1 MRKRRAVGAPSSV
14 GDVLSSVLARV
25 DPEQQLRAY
34 RIWTFWDDEVGGTI
48 ARRAQPLRFRDGVLV
63 VGVATHTWMQEL
75 RFMKDAIRD
84 RLNARLG
91 ANLVQDIFL
100 LSGQVKNTAAP
111 VEVEVPPPEP
121 AGPSLIVLPPMAN
134 AALADAFNRVVQ
146 ARAKRL
152 ARTRRTRS
160 TPSR

>member
-1 MRKRRAVGAPSSV
+1 MKARRPSGAPSSV
-14 GDVLSSVLARV
+14 GDVLRSVLTRV

-34 RIWTFWDDEVGGTI
+34 RIWTFWDDEVGETI
-48 ARRAQPLRFRDGVLV
+48 ARRAQPMRFRDGVLF

-91 ANLVQDIFL
+91 ANLVHDLFFV
-100 LSGQVKNTAAP
+100 SGQVVEAAAP
-111 VEVEVPPPEP
+111 AEVEASAAEP
-121 AGPSLIVLPPMAN
+121 AGPNLVALPPMAN

-152 ARTRRTRS
+152 ARTHLARFTK
-160 TPSR
+160 SR